1 MSDLNRNAKEVEQ
14 ELAVHDRL
22 KYTVVALWCIFYSL
36 FGLVQSGSLTH
47 ISVYC
52 TEYLHRSIKI
62 SRYLITVYGA
72 GLLTSR
78 VLIAIVPNLLQ
89 KVISSNVYRM
99 CYLMVVTM
107 TMACLTAIWLFV
119 PFEVK
124 LYVLYFV
131 FPALGFFLGGLD
143 TYVVHLVES
152 VSPVSGIISCIFGIT
167 FSSGDFMIVSVNQEL
182 MQKYGAMI
190 QPVAIC
196 TYCLLMALL
205 LALTMFLHRRY
216 QRIRTEIMV
225 HSDAVYITIP
235 HPESPKGSPLTVSSV
250 ITSTD
255 ALPAETTTTISFQAT
270 TNEYSKSSETNS
282 AGTVSSMTISIDHET
297 IKLLHRIHSK

>member
-1 MSDLNRNAKEVEQ
+1 
-14 ELAVHDRL
+14 
-22 KYTVVALWCIFYSL
+22 
-36 FGLVQSGSLTH
+36 
-47 ISVYC
+47 
-52 TEYLHRSIKI
+52 
-62 SRYLITVYGA
+62 
-72 GLLTSR
+72 
-78 VLIAIVPNLLQ
+78 
-89 KVISSNVYRM
+89 
-99 CYLMVVTM
+99 M

-167 FSSGDFMIVSVNQEL
+167 FSSGDFLIVALNQEL

-190 QPVAIC
+190 QPAAVC
-196 TYCLLMALL
+196 TYCLLMVLL

-225 HSDAVYITIP
+225 HSDIVYITIP
-235 HPESPKGSPLTVSSV
+235 STVSSV

-255 ALPAETTTTISFQAT
+255 ALPAETT
-270 TNEYSKSSETNS
+270 
-282 AGTVSSMTISIDHET
+282 
-297 IKLLHRIHSK
+297 